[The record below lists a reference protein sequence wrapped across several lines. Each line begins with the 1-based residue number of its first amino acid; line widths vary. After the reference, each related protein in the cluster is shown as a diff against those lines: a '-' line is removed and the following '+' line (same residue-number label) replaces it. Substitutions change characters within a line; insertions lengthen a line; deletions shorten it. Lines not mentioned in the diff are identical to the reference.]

1 MSPQPTCIH
10 LHRRSRVLE
19 VTFADGAVFRL
30 EAPYLRVFSPSAE
43 VSGHGG
49 PALRPAGKEHVAI
62 TTVEPVGHYAVR
74 LVFDDGHSS
83 GLYSWALLYELGQNQ
98 ANNWQGYLDSLQ
110 RAQRWTP

>member
-1 MSPQPTCIH
+1 MSPKPTCIH
-10 LHRRSRVLE
+10 LHRRSRILE
-19 VTFADGAVFRL
+19 VRFADGAVFRL

-62 TTVEPVGHYAVR
+62 TAVEPVGHYAVR
-74 LVFDDGHSS
+74 LVFDDGHGS

-98 ANNWQGYLDSLQ
+98 AKNWQDYLDSLR
-110 RAQRWTP
+110 RAQRSS